1 MLELTEFEWRLLN
14 DFQRDFPLL
23 PQPFSALA
31 THLAVTEAE
40 VLASL
45 TRLQDSGKLSRVGA
59 VFKPHRIGF
68 STLTALA
75 VPIAELEMVAKLVND
90 YVEVN
95 HNYQREH
102 HYNLWFV
109 LTAASEQ
116 RIQQVLAEIEQ
127 RTACQPLNLPLLE
140 EFHIDLGFDLSNRFK
155 HQQRLHQL
163 EFNQPDRAEIMLTP
177 DNLNAII
184 GAIQSGLP
192 LVSQPYATIGKN
204 IGLTENA
211 VLAGIATLLE
221 QGIIK
226 RFGVVV
232 RHHELGYRANAMVVW
247 DIADDQVSAL
257 GKQLG
262 EFEWVTL
269 SYRRPRRLPDW
280 RYNLFTMIHGQNR
293 DQVLA
298 QIAQIK
304 AECGLESIASEV
316 LFSVRRFKQRGARYV
331 ASNEKMAALA
341 TE

>member
-1 MLELTEFEWRLLN
+1 LI
-14 DFQRDFPLL
+14 
-23 PQPFSALA
+23 S
-31 THLAVTEAE
+31 
-40 VLASL
+40 
-45 TRLQDSGKLSRVGA
+45 
-59 VFKPHRIGF
+59 
-68 STLTALA
+68 
-75 VPIAELEMVAKLVND
+75 D

-109 LTAASEQ
+109 LTATSEQ
-116 RIQQVLAEIEQ
+116 RIQQVLAEIER

-140 EFHIDLGFDLSNRFK
+140 EFHIDLGFALSSRFK
-155 HQQRLHQL
+155 RNQAMESTPRQL
-163 EFNQPDRAEIMLTP
+163 EFNQFERAEIMLTP
-177 DNLNAII
+177 DNLNALI
-184 GAIQSGLP
+184 GAIQSGL
-192 LVSQPYATIGKN
+192 LLLSQPYAAIGKN
-204 IGLTENA
+204 IGLTENE

-247 DIADDQVSAL
+247 DIPDDQVSAL

-262 EFEWVTL
+262 EFDCVTL

-280 RYNLFTMIHGQNR
+280 RYNLFTMIHGQDR
-293 DQVLA
+293 EQVLA
-298 QIAQIK
+298 QIAHIK
-304 AECGLESIASEV
+304 AQCGLELIVSEV